1 MPLTKEVALLM
12 AQLRHG
18 QSKSS
23 PYVFVP
29 PSRYARIQ
37 KAREQGKWAVQNGI
51 CPVNNFTRQFKKI
64 LAKAK
69 IEHYEFHDL
78 RRTCLTRWFAKGLR
92 EYDVMNLAG
101 HADFETTRRFYL
113 AVRED
118 LLQRA
123 RKASA
128 EALGGNFV
136 AHLLRTPPESQKQKR
151 PPSISA

>member
-1 MPLTKEVALLM
+1 
-12 AQLRHG
+12 
-18 QSKSS
+18 
-23 PYVFVP
+23 
-29 PSRYARIQ
+29 
-37 KAREQGKWAVQNGI
+37 
-51 CPVNNFTRQFKKI
+51 
-64 LAKAK
+64 
-69 IEHYEFHDL
+69 
-78 RRTCLTRWFAKGLR
+78 
-92 EYDVMNLAG
+92 MNLAG

-136 AHLLRTPPESQKQKR
+136 AHLLRTPPENQKQKR